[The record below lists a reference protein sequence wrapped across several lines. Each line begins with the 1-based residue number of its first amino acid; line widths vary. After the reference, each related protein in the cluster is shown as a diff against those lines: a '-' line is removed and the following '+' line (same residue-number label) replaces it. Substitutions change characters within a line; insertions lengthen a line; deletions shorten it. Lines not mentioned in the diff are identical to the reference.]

1 MCGEGGYVVQDLS
14 TQRAGRKGD
23 TPDRLVGQITAAY
36 GRHYDVETSAGVVYS
51 CVMRGKKTGVACGD
65 RVEFLLTAADQGV
78 IETILPRTSLFY
90 RSDAFRE
97 KLIAANVTQ
106 LVFVIAAVPSFN
118 LELLDRCLIAA
129 ESQDIQPLILLNK
142 ADLIEPSQM
151 ARQALA
157 LYQALGYPLL
167 EISARI
173 TIEPLIPY
181 LSGHTSLFAGQSGMG
196 KSTLLNALIPGA
208 RQTTAEISDA
218 LDSGRHT
225 TTHAR
230 LFRLDADSY
239 IIDSPGFQ
247 EFGLHQLNE
256 RSLAWGFVEFR
267 PYLGQ
272 CRFRNCRHLAEPG
285 CAILEAVQAGAID
298 RRRMA
303 CYHKLLR
310 GSIKR

>member
-1 MCGEGGYVVQDLS
+1 MS

-23 TPDRLVGQITAAY
+23 APDRLVGQITAAY

-65 RVEFLLTAADQGV
+65 RVEFLFTAADQGV

-142 ADLIEPSQM
+142 ADLIEPSQR

-173 TIEPLIPY
+173 AIEPLIPY

-256 RSLAWGFVEFR
+256 QSLAWGFVEFR

>member
-1 MCGEGGYVVQDLS
+1 MS
-14 TQRAGRKGD
+14 TQCAGRKSD
-23 TPDRLVGQITAAY
+23 SSHRLVGQITAAY
-36 GRHYDVETSAGVVYS
+36 GRRYDVETSAGIVYS

-106 LVFVIAAVPSFN
+106 LVFVIAAIPSFD
-118 LELLDRCLIAA
+118 LELLDRCLMAA

-142 ADLIEPSQM
+142 ADLTEPSQA
-151 ARQALA
+151 ARQALGV
-157 LYQALGYPLL
+157 YQALGYPLL

-181 LSGHTSLFAGQSGMG
+181 LSGQTSLFAGQSGMG
-196 KSTLLNALIPGA
+196 KSTLLNALIPEA

-256 RSLAWGFVEFR
+256 QSLAWGFVEFR

-285 CAILEAVQAGAID
+285 CAVLEAVQAGTIHA
-298 RRRMA
+298 RRMA